1 MKNLLDNI
9 LLLPVALAVE
19 RSRVIDFV
27 FAVVIVLAFPLGFMR
42 EYRRRRRGC

>member
-27 FAVVIVLAFPLGFMR
+27 FAVVIVLAFPLRVMR
-42 EYRRRRRGC
+42 EYRRRK